1 MDFMEDGE
9 SIPQDNRIPI
19 SEDPLR
25 GALVD
30 RAMRSALLFLI
41 LPASTLGS
49 PEAQAQSA
57 GGAFLRSLVLP
68 GWGHH
73 YAHGGR
79 WGRSGVF
86 FAATD
91 IGLILGTSSAEWRR
105 GSAVETYRTL
115 ATGRAGADI
124 AGKDRTFFLRL
135 ATYRS
140 SDEYLEV
147 SLRNRAWDGINYV
160 DDPAFQWNWESE
172 SDFLEYRSLGE
183 ESESLGRRRTI
194 LISSLVANRLIAGLS
209 SARAARRGTEASMSL
224 SVTPSLNGRAVVSLS
239 KRF

>member
-1 MDFMEDGE
+1 M
-9 SIPQDNRIPI
+9 R
-19 SEDPLR
+19 
-25 GALVD
+25 ALVD
-30 RAMRSALLFLI
+30 GSMRLALLVLT
-41 LPASTLGS
+41 LTLASTAA
-49 PEAQAQSA
+49 PTAQAQSPSA
-57 GGAFLRSLVLP
+57 RGAFFRSLVLP

-86 FAATD
+86 FAGTD
-91 IGLILGTSSAEWRR
+91 IGLVLGASSAEWRR
-105 GSAVETYRTL
+105 GSAIETYRTL

-147 SLRNRAWDGINYV
+147 SLRNRAWDSINYV
-160 DDPAFQWNWESE
+160 DDPAFHWNWESE
-172 SDFLEYRSLGE
+172 SDFIEYRTLRE

-194 LISSLVANRLIAGLS
+194 LIASLFANRLIAGLS
-209 SARAARRGTEASMSL
+209 SARVARRGTEASLNL
-224 SVTPSLNGRAVVSLS
+224 SVAPGLSGTTMISLS

>member
-1 MDFMEDGE
+1 M
-9 SIPQDNRIPI
+9 
-19 SEDPLR
+19 
-25 GALVD
+25 
-30 RAMRSALLFLI
+30 
-41 LPASTLGS
+41 STLGA
-49 PEAQAQSA
+49 PQADAQSA
-57 GGAFLRSLVLP
+57 KGAFFRSLVLP

-86 FAATD
+86 FAGTD
-91 IGLILGTSSAEWRR
+91 IGLLLGTSSAEWRR

-135 ATYRS
+135 ATYQS
-140 SDEYLEV
+140 SDEFLEV

-160 DDPAFQWNWESE
+160 DDPAFQWDWETE
-172 SDFLEYRSLGE
+172 SDFIEYRTLRE

-194 LISSLVANRLIAGLS
+194 LIASLVANRLIAGLS
-209 SARAARRGTEASMSL
+209 SARVARRGGEGSMNL
-224 SVTPSLNGRAVVSLS
+224 SVSPGLTGRPVVSLS
-239 KRF
+239 KQF